1 MQKNIIN
8 RVTLF
13 RSDKIS
19 FEKRSSAGK
28 FGSWLWGAL
37 DGGHFFVFCLSM
49 MDGVRCS
56 RARSINTDTSN
67 RLINAVH
74 TKFRQRKLIMV
85 TSDRRMLV
93 VIDQQ
98 LCMIANIDVFYYKYF
113 STMYVKTRI
122 FVVRGIFLTSLKTEK
137 RHRRARNKSY
147 SRPREL

>member
-8 RVTLF
+8 RATLF
-13 RSDKIS
+13 RSDMIS
-19 FEKRSSAGK
+19 SEKRFPAGK

-74 TKFRQRKLIMV
+74 TKFRQRKLIMI
-85 TSDRRMLV
+85 TFDRRMLV

-98 LCMIANIDVFYYKYF
+98 LCMIANIDMFYYRHF
-113 STMYVKTRI
+113 STMYMLKQEYLSLVKY
-122 FVVRGIFLTSLKTEK
+122 LW
-137 RHRRARNKSY
+137 HR
-147 SRPREL
+147 

>member
-113 STMYVKTRI
+113 STMYMLKQEYLS
-122 FVVRGIFLTSLKTEK
+122 FVEYFW
-137 RHRRARNKSY
+137 HR
-147 SRPREL
+147 